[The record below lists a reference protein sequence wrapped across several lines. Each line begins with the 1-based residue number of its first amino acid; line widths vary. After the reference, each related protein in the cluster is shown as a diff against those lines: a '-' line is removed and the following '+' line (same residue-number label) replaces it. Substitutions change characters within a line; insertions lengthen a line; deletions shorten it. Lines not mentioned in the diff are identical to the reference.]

1 MALAIGAMRCTN
13 SWDVPPHLL
22 VALGALSIA
31 EFSRHGRLNWRVA
44 GSVAW
49 QLALLFILGWSVLY
63 RPFWA
68 SYGTYYNSIA
78 LWKGA
83 RTPLWAYLVVH
94 GLFLFAIASY
104 LVRRAVGR
112 GDGQRPDPILR
123 RLWLTIRY
131 RASLA
136 RLRGAAQI
144 AGVRNLPVSRLAWAG
159 VAVFV
164 LLVILFLIPGR
175 ADPDLASE
183 TGFGYKS
190 WAVFALG
197 LLLAVLGLLLLF
209 RARVSPTERL
219 WAWLVLLGLAMTLGV
234 EVIVLQGDIGRMN
247 TVFKFYMQVWLMWGV
262 AAAAALAWL
271 IPRFSRHS
279 VGRRTWLGVLA
290 TLIFLAALYPP
301 LATRAKIS
309 DRFDRGLGPSLDGW
323 AYMTTSTYSDPAGQT
338 YELKWDLEAIQWLLD
353 NVLGTPTILEGQVP
367 EYRWGAR
374 YSINTGL
381 PTVLGWNWHQR
392 QQRAAADEQ
401 DVWKRAEDVA
411 DIYNTTN
418 PEAARILL
426 DKYSVR
432 YVIVGPLE
440 RVYYTVEGL
449 AKFDR
454 MEADGTLQVVYRN
467 EGVTIYT
474 VVE

>member
-1 MALAIGAMRCTN
+1 
-13 SWDVPPHLL
+13 
-22 VALGALSIA
+22 
-31 EFSRHGRLNWRVA
+31 
-44 GSVAW
+44 
-49 QLALLFILGWSVLY
+49 
-63 RPFWA
+63 
-68 SYGTYYNSIA
+68 
-78 LWKGA
+78 
-83 RTPLWAYLVVH
+83 
-94 GLFLFAIASY
+94 
-104 LVRRAVGR
+104 
-112 GDGQRPDPILR
+112 
-123 RLWLTIRY
+123 
-131 RASLA
+131 
-136 RLRGAAQI
+136 
-144 AGVRNLPVSRLAWAG
+144 
-159 VAVFV
+159 
-164 LLVILFLIPGR
+164 
-175 ADPDLASE
+175 
-183 TGFGYKS
+183 
-190 WAVFALG
+190 
-197 LLLAVLGLLLLF
+197 
-209 RARVSPTERL
+209 
-219 WAWLVLLGLAMTLGV
+219 
-234 EVIVLQGDIGRMN
+234 
-247 TVFKFYMQVWLMWGV
+247 
-262 AAAAALAWL
+262 
-271 IPRFSRHS
+271 
-279 VGRRTWLGVLA
+279 
-290 TLIFLAALYPP
+290 
-301 LATRAKIS
+301 
-309 DRFDRGLGPSLDGW
+309 
-323 AYMTTSTYSDPAGQT
+323 MTTSTYSDPAGQT

-418 PEAARILL
+418 PEAATILL